1 MPRFNSFPGKI
12 LSSLAVTLFFTFTV
26 GAAGICVAQSFVSF
40 DGPLAG
46 TQTGGLY
53 PPGTFPV
60 AINRWGC
67 IGLVTVDDNG
77 LTHAFVR
84 EPNGKYVT
92 VHPPKA
98 RVTFLTGINA
108 SGQVAG
114 SFIDYT
120 AHEYGYIKNTDG
132 SYTLLN
138 PPGSTGLISVVG
150 INDAGQVAGNAYIG
164 SISQPFFWDPA
175 HPNTYVVISIPGGVG
190 TGVVA
195 INSSGQIAGIYFDS
209 SFPRAWLLAK
219 SGRHNRYV
227 RDSGSQPD
235 VRDRDEQVGHYHGK
249 RI

>member
-1 MPRFNSFPGKI
+1 MARFNSFSGKI

-84 EPNGKYVT
+84 ELNGKYVT

-98 RVTFLTGINA
+98 RV
-108 SGQVAG
+108 
-114 SFIDYT
+114 
-120 AHEYGYIKNTDG
+120 
-132 SYTLLN
+132 
-138 PPGSTGLISVVG
+138 
-150 INDAGQVAGNAYIG
+150 
-164 SISQPFFWDPA
+164 
-175 HPNTYVVISIPGGVG
+175 
-190 TGVVA
+190 
-195 INSSGQIAGIYFDS
+195 
-209 SFPRAWLLAK
+209 
-219 SGRHNRYV
+219 
-227 RDSGSQPD
+227 
-235 VRDRDEQVGHYHGK
+235 
-249 RI
+249 